1 LNEGRQIMK
10 KFALYALFEL
20 MMVNCIAF
28 LAVGAYLG
36 GYALYGKVVDG
47 HAYLGGRGHF
57 AEVSGDVFLYSL
69 WHGRSVFITLP
80 LAIVFLKMA
89 IRVSRKQAATA

>member
-1 LNEGRQIMK
+1 MR
-10 KFALYALFEL
+10 KFVLFALFEL
-20 MMVNCIAF
+20 MIVNCIAF
-28 LAVGAYLG
+28 LATGAYLG
-36 GYALYGKVVDG
+36 GYALFGRIADG
-47 HAYLGGRGHF
+47 HAYLGSRGHLT
-57 AEVSGDVFLYSL
+57 EVSGDVFLYSL